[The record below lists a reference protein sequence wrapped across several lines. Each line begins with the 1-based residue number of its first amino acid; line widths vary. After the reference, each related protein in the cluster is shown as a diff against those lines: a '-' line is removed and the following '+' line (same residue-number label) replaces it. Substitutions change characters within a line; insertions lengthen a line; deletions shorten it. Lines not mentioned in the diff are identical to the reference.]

1 MDSPKTLCSLSH
13 TETHNS
19 THIQTSS
26 QADDGDGE
34 PVPDD
39 ELAVHEHIQSTF
51 NMVDFM
57 RLATKVVDE
66 DDRDSMAILEALHKK
81 WQGKFRHKD
90 APAELRLKPVAEHEV
105 TNTFKQGFGPQNAT
119 ESGVR
124 DAFLKSSRKTLRF
137 ISPTKQRDEIIIR
150 PTLRVMEQGSRRWR
164 ATAVG
169 YFLGRKPYFP
179 QLEAFAKSN
188 WKGLKHTK
196 IPVWIKFKHLPMEY
210 WTEDGLSAVA
220 SGVGVPLYADKVT
233 KACSRLDYA
242 RVCVMLDYST
252 VLPKHVVVIS
262 PILRDGKEVP
272 TKVDIEYEWLPQKCR
287 KCCSLG
293 HSAANC
299 PEEKRRS
306 SVPITVFVRKEK
318 STGVDCSKGGEVAS
332 QVDEMA
338 GEVDADGAN
347 NGGVARCPYKGDVS
361 LQPTTHPHREDPA
374 KSALPPQADGYG
386 REVQQIHSGKG
397 KEIVI
402 YNSFEVLD
410 RHSGEDEGYSQ
421 SHNHLNSGPNS
432 LQPARCLPMISVSA
446 WNSVR
451 SHILPSW
458 SWFDDYGGPGG
469 RIWLAW
475 DPTGVGIEIL
485 RVENQFIH
493 CKATNKFTHTTCL
506 ISVIYGD
513 CDMMLRRALWE
524 GLQRIVEDAEDV
536 PGSYWGTLM
545 LSSTLVKCVAG
556 QRTRVHLCL
565 SFANLLQQQGLCTYH
580 LRDVLTLGII
590 VVRGVGVCGNG
601 LTVCVT
607 QPPPFRFDN
616 FLASQTGFLNSVA
629 SVWRHPIHGTKM
641 YGVVSKLK
649 NLKSVFRQRRKE
661 KGDLA
666 SNVSLAKEFLEKA
679 QALYEEHKRDI
690 LLLLVK
696 CCRMVYCA
704 AVKMEYM
711 MLQQRAKLSW
721 LKHGDQSSR
730 VFFQKIN
737 SRRARQRV
745 YQIHT
750 PQGECITDMQR
761 VTEEFI
767 SVFQNLLGGS
777 RRQQNINLSWL
788 RPDVKYLL
796 SIEEGERLISSVTD
810 EEIKEAFFDISE
822 DSAPG
827 HVCSYL
833 QSNKEWLRG
842 MQQILHLIIDQS
854 QNAFVPGRSI
864 ADNILLAQELLA
876 VTIKLNCHLGA
887 P

>member
-81 WQGKFRHKD
+81 WQGKFGHKD
-90 APAELRLKPVAEHEV
+90 APAELRLKPVAEHE
-105 TNTFKQGFGPQNAT
+105 NAT
-119 ESGVR
+119 ESGVSPPPTLSISKEATAPQVDGADR
-124 DAFLKSSRKTLRF
+124 TGTAGASETNSQPPPTQTVPELFVGNVRIDMINSDPIADAFLKSSRKTLRF

-169 YFLGRKPYFP
+169 YFLGRKPYFHSWK
-179 QLEAFAKSN
+179 LSN

-210 WTEDGLSAVA
+210 WTEDGLSAA

-318 STGVDCSKGGEVAS
+318 STGVDCSKGGDEVAS

-432 LQPARCLPMISVSA
+432 CSPHGVS
-446 WNSVR
+446 R
-451 SHILPSW
+451 
-458 SWFDDYGGPGG
+458 
-469 RIWLAW
+469 
-475 DPTGVGIEIL
+475 
-485 RVENQFIH
+485 
-493 CKATNKFTHTTCL
+493 
-506 ISVIYGD
+506 
-513 CDMMLRRALWE
+513 
-524 GLQRIVEDAEDV
+524 
-536 PGSYWGTLM
+536 
-545 LSSTLVKCVAG
+545 
-556 QRTRVHLCL
+556 
-565 SFANLLQQQGLCTYH
+565 
-580 LRDVLTLGII
+580 
-590 VVRGVGVCGNG
+590 
-601 LTVCVT
+601 
-607 QPPPFRFDN
+607 
-616 FLASQTGFLNSVA
+616 
-629 SVWRHPIHGTKM
+629 
-641 YGVVSKLK
+641 
-649 NLKSVFRQRRKE
+649 
-661 KGDLA
+661 
-666 SNVSLAKEFLEKA
+666 
-679 QALYEEHKRDI
+679 
-690 LLLLVK
+690 
-696 CCRMVYCA
+696 
-704 AVKMEYM
+704 
-711 MLQQRAKLSW
+711 
-721 LKHGDQSSR
+721 
-730 VFFQKIN
+730 
-737 SRRARQRV
+737 
-745 YQIHT
+745 
-750 PQGECITDMQR
+750 
-761 VTEEFI
+761 
-767 SVFQNLLGGS
+767 
-777 RRQQNINLSWL
+777 
-788 RPDVKYLL
+788 
-796 SIEEGERLISSVTD
+796 
-810 EEIKEAFFDISE
+810 
-822 DSAPG
+822 
-827 HVCSYL
+827 
-833 QSNKEWLRG
+833 
-842 MQQILHLIIDQS
+842 
-854 QNAFVPGRSI
+854 
-864 ADNILLAQELLA
+864 
-876 VTIKLNCHLGA
+876 
-887 P
+887 